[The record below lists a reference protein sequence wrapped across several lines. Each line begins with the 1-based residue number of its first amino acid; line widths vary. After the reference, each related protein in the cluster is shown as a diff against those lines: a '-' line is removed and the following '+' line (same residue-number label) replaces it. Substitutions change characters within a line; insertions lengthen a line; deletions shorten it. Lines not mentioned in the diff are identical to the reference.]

1 MIIRLLASVSVCL
14 FLTPLGA
21 ANAQNVDL
29 LDTDSTARGVIT
41 PMFRAEI
48 GTEIVAAIESIPFRE
63 GERFS
68 KGDTLMAFACG
79 KYEAEG
85 RSAEAVL
92 EARRTEHKS
101 KKFLRERKAVGQLE
115 VDIAAAQLR
124 EAQAKREAIQVQID
138 QCSIAAPF
146 HGRVIEIFRQA
157 YEFTRAN
164 EPLMAIVDDK
174 SLEIDLIVPST
185 WLQWLRPGSP
195 FTFTIDETGAKTS
208 ASITRI
214 GAEVDPV
221 SQTIKVTGLFTA
233 TPQNT
238 LPGMSGTAQF
248 DG

>member
-1 MIIRLLASVSVCL
+1 MMRSFLALIVMIASCTSISAQELGLLN
-14 FLTPLGA
+14 TDGA
-21 ANAQNVDL
+21 
-29 LDTDSTARGVIT
+29 ARGVVK

-63 GERFS
+63 GERFP
-68 KGDTLMAFACG
+68 KGATLMAFACG

-92 EARRTEHKS
+92 EARRVEHKS
-101 KKFLRERKAVGQLE
+101 KQFLRERKAVGQLE

-138 QCSIAAPF
+138 QCAITAPF
-146 HGRVIEIFRQA
+146 DGRVIEIFRQS

-174 SLEIDLIVPST
+174 SLEIDLIVPSN
-185 WLQWLRPGSP
+185 WLQWLKPGSR
-195 FTFTIDETGAKTS
+195 FTFVIDETGAETA

-221 SQTIKVTGLFTA
+221 SQTIEVTGLFTA
-233 TPQNT
+233 IPENT
-238 LPGMSGTAQF
+238 LPGMSGTANF
-248 DG
+248 AN

>member
-1 MIIRLLASVSVCL
+1 MKVTSTWIGVMMLFAVVNGASSQSVGLL
-14 FLTPLGA
+14 GG
-21 ANAQNVDL
+21 
-29 LDTDSTARGVIT
+29 DTSARGVVT

-48 GTEIVAAIESIPFRE
+48 GTEIVAAIETIPFRE
-63 GERFS
+63 GERFT
-68 KGDTLMAFACG
+68 KGATLMGFACG

-92 EARRTEHKS
+92 EARRVEHKS

-138 QCSIAAPF
+138 QCAITAPF
-146 HGRVIEIFRQA
+146 DGRVIEVFRQA

-174 SLEIDLIVPST
+174 SLEIDLIVPSA
-185 WLQWLRPGSP
+185 WLQWLKPGTP
-195 FTFTIDETGAKTS
+195 FRFVVDETGIETG
-208 ASITRI
+208 ASVTRI

-233 TPQNT
+233 IPQNT
-238 LPGMSGTAQF
+238 LPGMSGTATFQK
-248 DG
+248 